1 MDYTVQGVAKS
12 QTRLQDFNFPLGFP
26 VGKESACDVGE
37 LGSIPGSRRSCGE
50 GNGHPFQYSYLE
62 NHMDR
67 GAWLATYSPWGLG
80 EGNGHPFQYSCLENH
95 MGRGAWLA
103 THSPWGHKEWDTTE

>member
-1 MDYTVQGVAKS
+1 MDYTVHGVAKS

-26 VGKESACDVGE
+26 VGKESACNVGE

-50 GNGHPFQYSYLE
+50 GNGHPFQYSCLE

-67 GAWLATYSPWGLG
+67 GAWLATYSPWG
-80 EGNGHPFQYSCLENH
+80 
-95 MGRGAWLA
+95 
-103 THSPWGHKEWDTTE
+103 HKEWDTTE